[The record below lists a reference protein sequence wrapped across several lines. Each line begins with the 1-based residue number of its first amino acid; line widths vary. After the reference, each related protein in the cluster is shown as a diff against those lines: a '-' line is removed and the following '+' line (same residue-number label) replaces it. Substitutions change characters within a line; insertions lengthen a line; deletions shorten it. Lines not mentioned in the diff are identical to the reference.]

1 MLLAILALILAV
13 PRSPQKAQQPA
24 SIQPASQKT
33 ATAEPAKTGSTTAG
47 SLPAAVEV
55 AEEPAVQLDKAARDS
70 VHELITRFRR
80 DPQRVPLPADN
91 QIAIGGKTIAAG
103 TQVDGPIAAA
113 GGPLHVYGTVNGDAI
128 AIGSD
133 LIVHVG
139 GRVRGNAVAALG
151 SVTLAGGV
159 VEGELRQLG
168 GALGAV
174 PHSATSSES
183 RVGAT
188 RHAVA
193 LSSSWLLILILI
205 GIGVLVFANSYLEG
219 VTESLEGRFGR
230 SFWAGIAAQLA
241 LAPAL
246 ALLIVAL
253 AVTVL
258 GILLIPFA
266 IVAFVLAVVGLITLG
281 FLAVARITGESV
293 APGSRRGHAHGVALR
308 ALVVGVV
315 LYMGLW
321 VLASAFTW
329 APMVG
334 TVLRGIAVAITWVA
348 ATAGLGA
355 AVLSRGGT
363 RRPSAPLGTAVAV
376 NDLPWQTP
384 TPVTGVVA
392 ARRPTPASS
401 QRER

>member
-1 MLLAILALILAV
+1 
-13 PRSPQKAQQPA
+13 
-24 SIQPASQKT
+24 
-33 ATAEPAKTGSTTAG
+33 
-47 SLPAAVEV
+47 
-55 AEEPAVQLDKAARDS
+55 
-70 VHELITRFRR
+70 
-80 DPQRVPLPADN
+80 
-91 QIAIGGKTIAAG
+91 
-103 TQVDGPIAAA
+103 
-113 GGPLHVYGTVNGDAI
+113 
-128 AIGSD
+128 
-133 LIVHVG
+133 
-139 GRVRGNAVAALG
+139 
-151 SVTLAGGV
+151 
-159 VEGELRQLG
+159 
-168 GALGAV
+168 
-174 PHSATSSES
+174 
-183 RVGAT
+183 
-188 RHAVA
+188 VA

-363 RRPSAPLGTAVAV
+363 RRPSAPLATAVAV